1 MNALS
6 RMEREAFEKGKRY
19 GIKSSIESAVASL
32 ALAAA
37 DSGLC
42 ANTTRRIAEKTF
54 RLFESIGEKRLSLQ
68 DVTKTLKEEYDFEI
82 HFV

>member
-1 MNALS
+1 MNASS
-6 RMEREAFEKGKRY
+6 RMEREALEKGKKQGR
-19 GIKSSIESAVASL
+19 KESIETAVSVMSL
-32 ALAAA
+32 CLL